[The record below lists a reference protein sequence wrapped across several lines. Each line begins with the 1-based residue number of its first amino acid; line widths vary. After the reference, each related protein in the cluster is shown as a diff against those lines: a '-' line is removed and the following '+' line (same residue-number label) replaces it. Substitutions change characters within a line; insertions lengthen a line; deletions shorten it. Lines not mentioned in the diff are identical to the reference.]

1 MEFPFDQSEHV
12 QPQPVKATR
21 GATRSSSYYFMMGFG
36 TCFLLIVGLLG
47 TVLVLPAIQTA
58 REAAR
63 RTMAKNQMKQIGIA
77 LHNYHDVYSML
88 PPGGIFDTRRINIKV
103 ESEASPE
110 TTEAAGE
117 GDGSFNDFLK
127 AHPVSSSKTVSIT
140 ESTPYRSWMTS
151 LLPYIEQSNLY
162 MAVNQDEPWTSAAN
176 RKVFETVV
184 PQYLNPH
191 ASSDLSTVDGLGA
204 AHYAGNEKLLGRNS
218 GRDFRTVT
226 DGLSNTIMAGEIGGS
241 PKAWGD
247 PDNLRDPAKGFG
259 TDSDQFGSFRPQMNP
274 VLFLM
279 ADGSVRLLLND
290 TDPTVLN
297 ALATPDE
304 GETVHGF

>member
-1 MEFPFDQSEHV
+1 
-12 QPQPVKATR
+12 
-21 GATRSSSYYFMMGFG
+21 
-36 TCFLLIVGLLG
+36 
-47 TVLVLPAIQTA
+47 
-58 REAAR
+58 
-63 RTMAKNQMKQIGIA
+63 MAKNQMKQIGIA
-77 LHNYHDVYSML
+77 LHNYHDVYNML
-88 PPGGIFDTRRINIKV
+88 PPGAIFDTRRMNIKV

-110 TTEAAGE
+110 TTEAADE
-117 GDGSFNDFLK
+117 GDGSFDDFLK
-127 AHPVSSSKTVSIT
+127 AHPVSSSKTMSIT

-191 ASSDLSTVDGLGA
+191 ASSDLSSVDGLGA

-259 TDSDQFGSFRPQMNP
+259 TDANQFGSFRPQMNP